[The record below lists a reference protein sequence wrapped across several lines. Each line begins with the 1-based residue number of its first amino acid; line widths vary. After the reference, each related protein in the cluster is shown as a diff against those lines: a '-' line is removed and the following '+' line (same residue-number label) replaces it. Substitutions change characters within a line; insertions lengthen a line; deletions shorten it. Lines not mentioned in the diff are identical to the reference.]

1 MSRRLNWTCKPLQP
15 SLQVQESSEVKSDL
29 RVSFMTSKPWR
40 SVARYYA
47 CFIPG
52 SSCCNLLV
60 VVYVF
65 IYTRLVAASPVN
77 HPSTRK
83 NNQLYNAG
91 TFYGTKPHC
100 MILLILSH
108 CTITVTEIVP
118 SLRRQLSS
126 SVRRQSRAIAP
137 ASLYAPPAATS
148 SPVCGSPPERSRGS
162 SHLQTSF
169 SRDFL
174 AAPDQ
179 PIGHHGAG
187 GVSPPSLGPTRPG
200 RLCCTASVAEKH
212 VARLIYAEARGDVD
226 VCRWMAPPALLMHA
240 AC

>member
-65 IYTRLVAASPVN
+65 IYTRLVTASPVN

-91 TFYGTKPHC
+91 TFYRTKPHC

-137 ASLYAPPAATS
+137 VSLHAPPAAIFTARLWLS
-148 SPVCGSPPERSRGS
+148 SRTKPW
-162 SHLQTSF
+162 LFSF
-169 SRDFL
+169 ADL
-174 AAPDQ
+174 LLPKCVGCT
-179 PIGHHGAG
+179 I
-187 GVSPPSLGPTRPG
+187 LRP
-200 RLCCTASVAEKH
+200 RTTSVAEKH
-212 VARLIYAEARGDVD
+212 VVRLI
-226 VCRWMAPPALLMHA
+226 
-240 AC
+240 

>member
-65 IYTRLVAASPVN
+65 IYTRLVAASPLN

-108 CTITVTEIVP
+108 YTITVTEIVP
-118 SLRRQLSS
+118 SLRRQL
-126 SVRRQSRAIAP
+126 
-137 ASLYAPPAATS
+137 
-148 SPVCGSPPERSRGS
+148 RGS